1 MKRTTLTLK
10 AGSIADKP
18 SADAPPTVVAGKPKP
33 PSALMLMRL
42 KCHAEQRHR
51 VFIQMRNGAGYC
63 GRIDA
68 FDAGWLSMHDTTI
81 VGTKKTITVPEL
93 IVHVLDGR
101 QIAHIHCTN
110 LTDIG
115 ATK

>member
-1 MKRTTLTLK
+1 MKRQILTPR
-10 AGSIADKP
+10 AGP
-18 SADAPPTVVAGKPKP
+18 VRGQPTANTPTPVIAGKPKS
-33 PSALMLMRL
+33 PSALMLKRL
-42 KCHAEQRHR
+42 KRHAEKRHR

-68 FDAGWLSMHDTTI
+68 FDDGGLSMHDTTI
-81 VGTKKTITVPEL
+81 IGTKNTVTVPEL

-101 QIAHIHCTN
+101 QIAHIHSTN
-110 LTDIG
+110 DIG